1 MGLVINIVDLIN
13 LTRFIYLP
21 DQLYLLY
28 AEENAVFC
36 LEVQIPR
43 QKDIKKISSRN
54 PQHIILP
61 EELSLAIY
69 SFILTAPI
77 AGNEH
82 SV

>member
-1 MGLVINIVDLIN
+1 M
-13 LTRFIYLP
+13 YLP

-43 QKDIKKISSRN
+43 QKDIQKISSAN

-61 EELSLAIY
+61 GELSHAIY
-69 SFILTAPI
+69 TVQFRK
-77 AGNEH
+77 
-82 SV
+82 

>member
-1 MGLVINIVDLIN
+1 M
-13 LTRFIYLP
+13 YLP

-54 PQHIILP
+54 PQRICLRNS
-61 EELSLAIY
+61 LSLY
-69 SFILTAPI
+69 TPFF
-77 AGNEH
+77 
-82 SV
+82 